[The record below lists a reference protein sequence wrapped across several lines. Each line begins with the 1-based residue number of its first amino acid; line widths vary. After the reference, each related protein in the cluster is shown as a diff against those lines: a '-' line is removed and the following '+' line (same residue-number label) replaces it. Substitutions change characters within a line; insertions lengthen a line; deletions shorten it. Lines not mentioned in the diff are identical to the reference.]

1 MHAFLKI
8 DIKVASGVMIALLSC
23 AAVFHLIVLAGVV
36 PYSIVWGGRLESA
49 TQMYIFET
57 ISLTVNLAVIIIV
70 GIKGGFIKPYLPNK
84 AVTFS
89 LWVLAAL
96 FALNTVGNLFAESKL
111 EMILFTPL
119 TLLSSILFYRMAIEH

>member
-1 MHAFLKI
+1 MHAILKI
-8 DIKVASGVMIALLSC
+8 DIKVASAVMMAVLSC
-23 AAVFHLIVLAGVV
+23 AAVFHLIVLSGIV

-57 ISLTVNLAVIIIV
+57 ISLSVNLAVIVIV
-70 GIKGGFIKPYLPNK
+70 GIKGGFIKPCLPNK
-84 AVTFS
+84 MVTFS

-111 EMILFTPL
+111 EMILFTPF